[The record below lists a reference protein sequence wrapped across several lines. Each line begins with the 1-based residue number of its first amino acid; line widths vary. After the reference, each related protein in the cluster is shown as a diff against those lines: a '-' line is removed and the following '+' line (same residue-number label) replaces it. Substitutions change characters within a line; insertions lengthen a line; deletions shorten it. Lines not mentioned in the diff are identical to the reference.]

1 MPHLRIGQFSR
12 SPVLVAARRLGWDT
26 AEGLTLDI
34 SPVPSSPAQF
44 ASLRDGEI
52 DVALTSPDN
61 VLLYAT
67 TDKNPVGSR
76 IPVVIHRGVDGG
88 LGLGLVARPEISEPE
103 GLIEVPIAVDVL
115 QSGFAMLLKA
125 MISRLGVDPA
135 RLTFVEEGATPKRAD
150 RLIEGAVGATILNAE
165 SRVRAEAQ
173 GMRVWSTSS
182 DISKNYPGTVLASLD
197 DGPDLSPLLRMWDR
211 TTAWLL
217 DAPAREVQE
226 VIGQDHA
233 ELGSREYI
241 DIMRTEPTGLRR
253 HARVTAEELEVLVTL
268 REEAG
273 AYTPT
278 RQDLRTLALE

>member
-1 MPHLRIGQFSR
+1 MIVSR
-12 SPVLVAARRLGWDT
+12 VSCPLTSATVGRLDRLTIAGRGHAAPEDRPIQPLPVLVAARRLGWDT

-103 GLIEVPIAVDVL
+103 GLVEVPVAVDVL

-182 DISKNYPGTVLASLD
+182 DISKNYPGQSWPRLMT
-197 DGPDLSPLLRMWDR
+197 GPTYPRSSECGTAQLPGSSTPQHAKSRRLSVRI
-211 TTAWLL
+211 T
-217 DAPAREVQE
+217 QN
-226 VIGQDHA
+226 
-233 ELGSREYI
+233 
-241 DIMRTEPTGLRR
+241 
-253 HARVTAEELEVLVTL
+253 
-268 REEAG
+268 
-273 AYTPT
+273 
-278 RQDLRTLALE
+278 